1 MGSII
6 LNRKLHKIF
15 SLRNNRIDKLLEEN
29 NKLKILNTQL
39 KMENKELNW
48 RFKNLNKNSKILTN
62 NNNDLSIQVLSLVN
76 DNNKSTK
83 QIETLKQEKTTLQ
96 QNNTQK
102 DNTIKTL
109 TEENKKSTNQIETL
123 KAENRKFNEEIAD
136 LKRKIEKSNKMKK
149 YDITQF
155 INFQEFLAKSYIS
168 PIVEAPFSFE
178 DKRVFAFM
186 DYLGKQL
193 RNNVLTSD
201 YKPLISVIMPTYNRK
216 NIIQKAITSVLN
228 QSYTNFE
235 LIIIDDGSDDGT
247 YNLLKSIKDERIN
260 ILHHEKNKGCSYSRN
275 IGLKNA
281 KGDIIMYLDSDN
293 EWDPKYIETMIG
305 AFIELPNADA
315 VYSGQYLYKNFD
327 SKPYAVRFGTYNK
340 PLLHNHNYID
350 MNCFCHKSHVLN
362 EVKGFDE
369 NLFSLVDWDF
379 ILKISNSFKIYSVPV
394 ILSKYYNHGSENR
407 ISNSN
412 YDYIKTCQKVLD
424 KNKMPIK
431 KYPPLTK
438 KISIII
444 PNYESLNEIKT
455 CIKSILSH
463 ESKEM
468 LEIIVV
474 DNNSSKE
481 VKNYLSDLET
491 EGKIKL
497 ILNDINYGFSFAIN
511 QGIEISRK
519 NTDILLLNNDAI
531 LTKGSLEHM
540 QYCAYSLPQCGII
553 VPHELL
559 FEGDNMISE
568 NVPYAYN
575 NFECDVIPSK
585 KHHNIINIPIFH
597 DGTLLELNF
606 APFFCTY
613 IKRDIYNKTLGLDPE
628 LGRHYRSDRIFSDFI
643 RHYLQLKIYQAPHAF
658 VYHRH
663 QVATNTLR
671 KTKKEEYDYMYT
683 KNQWE
688 PKLAKKLGFKNQIWD
703 F

>member
-1 MGSII
+1 M
-6 LNRKLHKIF
+6 NKKLHNIF
-15 SLRNNRIDKLLEEN
+15 SLRNNKINEILEEN
-29 NKLKILNTQL
+29 NKLKTSNTQL

-48 RFKNLNKNSKILTN
+48 RFKNLNKHSKILN
-62 NNNDLSIQVLSLVN
+62 NANNDLSKQVLSLVN
-76 DNNKSTK
+76 DNKKSTN
-83 QIETLKQEKTTLQ
+83 QIETLTEEKTTLQ

-102 DNTIKTL
+102 DNTIKIL
-109 TEENKKSTNQIETL
+109 TEKNKKSTNQIETL
-123 KAENRKFNEEIAD
+123 KAENKKFRAEIID
-136 LKRKIEKSNKMKK
+136 LNRKMKK
-149 YDITQF
+149 YDMTEF
-155 INFQEFLAKSYIS
+155 INFQKFLSKSYIS
-168 PIVEAPFSFE
+168 PIVEAPFSFK
-178 DKRVFAFM
+178 DKRIFAFM

-201 YKPLISVIMPTYNRK
+201 YKPLISIIMPTYNRK

-228 QSYTNFE
+228 QTYTNFE

-247 YNLLKSIKDERIN
+247 YDLLKSLKDERIR
-260 ILHHEKNKGCSYSRN
+260 ILRHEKNKGPSYTRN

-293 EWDPKYIETMIG
+293 EWDSKYIETMIG

-315 VYSGQYLYKNFD
+315 LYSGQYIYKHFD

-362 EVKGFDE
+362 EVTGFDE

-379 ILKISNSFKIYSVPV
+379 ILKISNIFKIYSIPV
-394 ILSKYYNHGSENR
+394 ILSKYYNHDFENR
-407 ISNSN
+407 ISNRP
-412 YDYIKTCQKVLD
+412 YDYIKTCKKVLD

-431 KYPPLTK
+431 KYSPLTK
-438 KISIII
+438 KISAII

-455 CIKSILSH
+455 CINSILSH

-474 DNNSSKE
+474 DNNSSKD
-481 VKNYLSDLET
+481 VKNYLSDLES

-511 QGIEISRK
+511 QGIALSRK
-519 NTDILLLNNDAI
+519 NSDILLLNNDTI

-540 QYCAYSLPQCGII
+540 QHCAYSIPQCGII

-559 FEGDNMISE
+559 FEGDNRISE

-575 NFECDVIPSK
+575 NFKCDVLPSRV
-585 KHHNIINIPIFH
+585 HQNIINIPLFH

-628 LGRHYRSDRIFSDFI
+628 LGRHQCSDRIFSDFI
-643 RHYLQLKIYQAPHAF
+643 RHYLQLKIYQAPNAF
-658 VYHRH
+658 VYHRR

-671 KTKKEEYDYMYT
+671 RTKKEEYDYVYT
-683 KNQWE
+683 KNQWD
-688 PKLAKKLGFKNQIWD
+688 PKLAEKLGFKNPIWD

>member
-1 MGSII
+1 M
-6 LNRKLHKIF
+6 NNKLHKIF
-15 SLRNNRIDKLLEEN
+15 SLRNNKINEILEEN
-29 NKLKILNTQL
+29 NKLKTSNTQL

-48 RFKNLNKNSKILTN
+48 RFKNLNKHSKILN
-62 NNNDLSIQVLSLVN
+62 NNNNELSIQVLSLIN
-76 DNNKSTK
+76 DNKKSAK
-83 QIETLKQEKTTLQ
+83 QIEILTQEKTNLQ

-109 TEENKKSTNQIETL
+109 TQENKKTTNQIKTL
-123 KAENRKFNEEIAD
+123 QAENRKFNAEIID
-136 LKRKIEKSNKMKK
+136 LKRKIKKSNKMKK
-149 YDITQF
+149 YDLAEF
-155 INFQEFLAKSYIS
+155 INFQEFLSKSYIS
-168 PIVEAPFSFE
+168 PIVETPFIYE

-193 RNNVLTSD
+193 RNNVLTTD

-216 NIIQKAITSVLN
+216 NIIRKAITSVLN
-228 QSYTNFE
+228 QSYANFE
-235 LIIIDDGSDDGT
+235 LIIIDDGSNDGT
-247 YNLLKSIKDERIN
+247 YNLLKSLKDERIH

-281 KGDIIMYLDSDN
+281 KGNIIMYLDSDN
-293 EWDPKYIETMIG
+293 EWDSKYIETMVG

-327 SKPYAVRFGTYNK
+327 SEPYAVRFGTYNK

-350 MNCFCHKSHVLN
+350 LNCFCHKPHVLN
-362 EVKGFDE
+362 EINGFDE
-369 NLFSLVDWDF
+369 NLDRLIDWDF
-379 ILKISNSFKIYSVPV
+379 ILKISNIFKIYSIPV
-394 ILSKYYNHGSENR
+394 ILSKYYNHDSANR
-407 ISNSN
+407 ITNKPF
-412 YDYIKTCQKVLD
+412 DYFESSKKILD

-431 KYPPLTK
+431 KYYPLSK
-438 KISIII
+438 KISVII
-444 PNYESLNEIKT
+444 PSYESLNEIKT
-455 CIKSILSH
+455 CINSILSQ

-474 DNNSSKE
+474 DNNSNKD
-481 VKNYLSDLET
+481 VKDYLSDLESA
-491 EGKIKL
+491 GKIKL
-497 ILNDINYGFSFAIN
+497 ILNNINYGFSFAIN

-559 FEGDNMISE
+559 FEGDNRISE

-585 KHHNIINIPIFH
+585 KHHNIINIPLFH

-613 IKRDIYNKTLGLDPE
+613 IKRDTYNKTLGLDPE
-628 LGRHYRSDRIFSDFI
+628 LGRHYRSDRIFSDYI

-688 PKLAKKLGFKNQIWD
+688 PELMEKLGFKNPIWD

>member
-1 MGSII
+1 M
-6 LNRKLHKIF
+6 NKKLYNIF
-15 SLRNNRIDKLLEEN
+15 SLRNNKIRELLEEN
-29 NKLKILNTQL
+29 NKLKSLNTQL
-39 KMENKELNW
+39 KMENTELNW
-48 RFKNLNKNSKILTN
+48 RFKTLNKHSRILN
-62 NNNDLSIQVLSLVN
+62 NNNNELSNQVLSLVN
-76 DNNKSTK
+76 DNKQSAK
-83 QIETLKQEKTTLQ
+83 QIETLTEEKTNLQ

-109 TEENKKSTNQIETL
+109 TEENKKSKNQIETL
-123 KAENRKFNEEIAD
+123 KAENREFTEEIIN
-136 LKRKIEKSNKMKK
+136 LKRKIKKTNIIKK
-149 YDITQF
+149 YDPTEF
-155 INFQEFLAKSYIS
+155 INFQEFLANSFIS
-168 PIVEAPFSFE
+168 PIVEAPFNYE

-193 RNNVLTSD
+193 RNNVLTAD

-216 NIIQKAITSVLN
+216 SIIQKAITSVLN

-247 YNLLKSIKDERIN
+247 YTLLKSLEDERIR
-260 ILHHEKNKGCSYSRN
+260 ILRHEVNKGSSYSRN

-293 EWDPKYIETMIG
+293 EWDSKYIETMVG

-315 VYSGQYLYKNFD
+315 AYSGQYLYKNFD

-350 MNCFCHKSHVLN
+350 LNCFCHKSTVLN
-362 EVKGFDE
+362 EIKGFDE

-379 ILKISNSFKIYSVPV
+379 ILKISNIFKIYSIPV
-394 ILSKYYNHGSENR
+394 ILSKYYNHDSENR
-407 ISNSN
+407 ISNRP
-412 YDYIKTCQKVLD
+412 YDYIKTCKKVLD

-438 KISIII
+438 KISVII
-444 PNYESLNEIKT
+444 PSYESLNEIKT
-455 CIKSILSH
+455 CINSILSH

-474 DNNSSKE
+474 DNNSRKD

-497 ILNDINYGFSFAIN
+497 ILNNINYGFSYAIN
-511 QGIEISRK
+511 QGIALSRK
-519 NTDILLLNNDAI
+519 NTDILLLNNDTI

-540 QYCAYSLPQCGII
+540 QHCAYSIPKCGII

-559 FEGDNMISE
+559 FEGDNRISE

-575 NFECDVIPSK
+575 NFECDVLPSK
-585 KHHNIINIPIFH
+585 NHHNIINMPLFH

-613 IKRDIYNKTLGLDPE
+613 IKRDTYNKTLGLDPE

-643 RHYLQLKIYQAPHAF
+643 RHYLQLKIYQAPYAF
-658 VYHRH
+658 VYHKH
-663 QVATNTLR
+663 QVATNTLK
-671 KTKKEEYDYMYT
+671 KTRKEEYAYIYS

-688 PKLAKKLGFKNQIWD
+688 PELAEKLGFKNPIWD

>member
-1 MGSII
+1 M
-6 LNRKLHKIF
+6 NKKLYNIF
-15 SLRNNRIDKLLEEN
+15 SLRNNEVDKILEEN
-29 NKLKILNTQL
+29 KKLKTLNTQL

-48 RFKNLNKNSKILTN
+48 RFKNLNKHSKILN
-62 NNNDLSIQVLSLVN
+62 NKNNELSNQVLSLFN
-76 DNNKSTK
+76 DNKKSSK
-83 QIETLKQEKTTLQ
+83 QIETLTGEKTTLQ

-109 TEENKKSTNQIETL
+109 TQEYKKSKNQIETL
-123 KAENRKFNEEIAD
+123 KEENRKFSEEIID
-136 LKRKIEKSNKMKK
+136 LKRKIKKSNIMKK
-149 YDITQF
+149 YDLTEF

-168 PIVEAPFSFE
+168 PIVEAPFSNE

-201 YKPLISVIMPTYNRK
+201 YNPLISIIMPTYNRK

-228 QSYTNFE
+228 QTYTNFE

-247 YNLLKSIKDERIN
+247 YDLLKSLKDERIR
-260 ILHHEKNKGCSYSRN
+260 ILRHEKNEGPSYTRN

-293 EWDPKYIETMIG
+293 EWDSKYMETMIG
-305 AFIELPNADA
+305 AFIELPDADA
-315 VYSGQYLYKNFD
+315 LYSGQYLYKNFD
-327 SKPYAVRFGTYNK
+327 SKPYTVRFGTYNK
-340 PLLHNHNYID
+340 SLLHNHNYID

-379 ILKISNSFKIYSVPV
+379 ILKISNIFKIYSVPV

-412 YDYIKTCQKVLD
+412 YDYIKTCEKVLD

-431 KYPPLTK
+431 KYSPLTK
-438 KISIII
+438 KISVII

-455 CIKSILSH
+455 CINSTLSH

-474 DNNSSKE
+474 DNNSNKE
-481 VKNYLSDLET
+481 VKNYLSDLES

-511 QGIEISRK
+511 QGIALSKE
-519 NTDILLLNNDAI
+519 NTDILLLNNDTI

-540 QYCAYSLPQCGII
+540 QHCAYSIPQCGII
-553 VPHELL
+553 VPQELL
-559 FEGDNMISE
+559 FEGDNRISE

-575 NFECDVIPSK
+575 NFECDVLPSK
-585 KHHNIINIPIFH
+585 YHQNIINMPLFH

-613 IKRDIYNKTLGLDPE
+613 IKRDTYNKTLGLDPE
-628 LGRHYRSDRIFSDFI
+628 LGRHHRSDRTFSDFI
-643 RHYLQLKIYQAPHAF
+643 RHYLQLKIYQAPNAF
-658 VYHRH
+658 VYHRR

-671 KTKKEEYDYMYT
+671 RTKKEEYEYIYS

-688 PKLAKKLGFKNQIWD
+688 PELAEKLGFENPIWD

>member
-1 MGSII
+1 M
-6 LNRKLHKIF
+6 NKKLHNIF
-15 SLRNNRIDKLLEEN
+15 SLRNNKIDEIIKEN
-29 NKLKILNTQL
+29 NKLKTSNTKL

-48 RFKNLNKNSKILTN
+48 RFKNLNKQSKILTN
-62 NNNDLSIQVLSLVN
+62 NNSDLSSQVSSLVN
-76 DNNKSTK
+76 DNEKSTK
-83 QIETLKQEKTTLQ
+83 QIETLTQEKTTLQ
-96 QNNTQK
+96 QNNTHK

-109 TEENKKSTNQIETL
+109 TEENKKSKNQIETL
-123 KAENRKFNEEIAD
+123 KAENRKFNEEITN

-168 PIVEAPFSFE
+168 PIVDAPFSFE

-235 LIIIDDGSDDGT
+235 LIIIDDGSDDET
-247 YNLLKSIKDERIN
+247 YNLLKSLKDERIC

-293 EWDPKYIETMIG
+293 EWDSKYIETMVG

-315 VYSGQYLYKNFD
+315 LYSGQYLYKTFD

-350 MNCFCHKSHVLN
+350 LNCFCHKSHILN
-362 EVKGFDE
+362 EINGFDE
-369 NLFSLVDWDF
+369 NLDRLIDWEF
-379 ILKISNSFKIYSVPV
+379 ILKISNIFKIYSIPV
-394 ILSKYYNHGSENR
+394 ILSKYYNHDSANR
-407 ISNSN
+407 ITNKPF
-412 YDYIKTCQKVLD
+412 DYFETSKKILD
-424 KNKMPIK
+424 KNKMPLK
-431 KYPPLTK
+431 KYYPLSK
-438 KISIII
+438 KISVII
-444 PNYESLNEIKT
+444 PSYESLNEIKT
-455 CIKSILSH
+455 CINSILSH

-468 LEIIVV
+468 IEIIVV
-474 DNNSSKE
+474 DNNSNKD
-481 VKNYLSDLET
+481 VKDYLSDLEST
-491 EGKIKL
+491 GKIKL
-497 ILNDINYGFSFAIN
+497 ILNNINYGFSFAIN
-511 QGIEISRK
+511 QGIEISKK

-531 LTKGSLEHM
+531 LTRGSLEHM
-540 QYCAYSLPQCGII
+540 QHCAYSIPQCGII

-559 FEGDNMISE
+559 FDGDIRISTH
-568 NVPYAYN
+568 VPYAYN
-575 NFECDVIPSK
+575 NFKCDVLTSK
-585 KHHNIINIPIFH
+585 NHRNIINMPLFH

-613 IKRDIYNKTLGLDPE
+613 IKRDIYNKTLGLDSE
-628 LGRHYRSDRIFSDFI
+628 LGRHYRSDRIFSEFI
-643 RHYLQLKIYQAPHAF
+643 RHYLQLKIYQAPYSF
-658 VYHRH
+658 VYHRQ
-663 QVATNTLR
+663 QVATDALR
-671 KTKKEEYDYMYT
+671 KTKKEEYEYIYD

-688 PKLAKKLGFKNQIWD
+688 PELAEKLGFKNPIWD